1 LTNDS
6 FGSIWLVASTNSN
19 YSKLGGRAIQISEV
33 IKIGGGL
40 LRVKL
45 LQNRWRDLALAVR
58 QLKCRCKGDVTQVIL
73 SLKTV
78 GNNRSGCSV
87 SYLT

>member
-1 LTNDS
+1 MIHLGR
-6 FGSIWLVASTNSN
+6 FGWWRVQTQTIVNC
-19 YSKLGGRAIQISEV
+19 GGRAIQISEV

-58 QLKCRCKGDVTQVIL
+58 QLKCRCKCDVTQVIHL
-73 SLKTV
+73 AQDS
-78 GNNRSGCSV
+78 R
-87 SYLT
+87 